1 MLSRVAEN
9 MFWMSRYIE
18 RAENISRFIDV
29 NQNMALDDYAAAQW
43 APLVAITGDQDW
55 FEEHYESATR
65 DNVQRFLII
74 DPDYPN
80 SILSC
85 VRQARENAR
94 TIREVISVD
103 MWQEINAFHHF
114 MERNAKDPT
123 LLYNPLMFL
132 STVRRY
138 GHAIRGVT
146 DATMSYDETWH
157 FGRLGRLLERADKT
171 SRILDV
177 KYFILLPR
185 VSDVGTPVDTIQWA
199 ALLKSASALHM
210 YRRCHGRITPDRVA
224 EFLLLDPHFARS
236 VRFCLIGAEHSLHQ
250 ITQSLPGQFTT
261 RAEQLMGRAKADLDY
276 NRIRDIIDS
285 GMHQFIDDL
294 QSRFNEIGDAIRDA
308 FFLGVPE
315 PGTSQFQEQQS

>member
-1 MLSRVAEN
+1 MLSRVAES
-9 MFWMSRYIE
+9 MFWMSRYVE
-18 RAENISRFIDV
+18 RAENIARFIDV
-29 NQNMALDDYAAAQW
+29 NQNMALDDHAAAQW
-43 APLVAITGDQDW
+43 APLVAITGDQAW
-55 FEEHYESATR
+55 FDERYQSATR

-114 MERNAKDPT
+114 MERHAKDPT

-138 GHAIRGVT
+138 GHTIRGIT
-146 DATMSYDETWH
+146 DATMSYGETWH

-177 KYFILLPR
+177 KYFILLPS
-185 VSDVGTPVDTIQWA
+185 VKDVGTPVDTIQWA

-210 YRRCHGRITPDRVA
+210 YRRRYGRITPDRIA
-224 EFLLLDPHFARS
+224 DFLLLDPQFARS
-236 VRFCLIGAEHSLHQ
+236 VRFCLIGAESSLRE
-250 ITQSLPGQFTT
+250 ITRSPAGQFTT
-261 RAEQLMGRAKADLDY
+261 RAEQLLGRVKADLDFS
-276 NRIRDIIDS
+276 RIDDIIDA

-294 QSRFNEIGDAIRDA
+294 QSRLNDIGDGVRDA
-308 FFLGVPE
+308 FFLGIPE
-315 PGTSQFQEQQS
+315 PGRPTFAQE